1 MRGPLWR
8 PAPSGRRAAGR
19 RGTRRSRHPCAHGA
33 CVGVARLDRPRGSVG
48 GFRGVFG
55 GQSPRLPIP
64 PRVLRSARA
73 PGDRFRASASTRR
86 MVRLHLIA
94 TLLAPAALLAC
105 PSAEA
110 KVTARV
116 AGQILTVQGGKGAD
130 RVKVVCGADA
140 NVKANGRDPRTG
152 PVLCSQVVEV
162 DAVMRDGDDRVD
174 LSGVDGAFGETD
186 LADFGSASAFNL
198 VLGGPGDD
206 RILGGALRDHLVGG
220 RGEDLLRGRAGN
232 DLLLGGQ
239 GDDRILGGPGDD
251 LISANQ
257 GDDSLFGGAGADLLG
272 GGSGDDRLLG
282 GPGPDRRYG
291 GPGRDVLFGG
301 SGNDLLVGGPGK
313 DRLDGGPGDNVLVQG
328 LPKAK

>member
-1 MRGPLWR
+1 
-8 PAPSGRRAAGR
+8 
-19 RGTRRSRHPCAHGA
+19 
-33 CVGVARLDRPRGSVG
+33 
-48 GFRGVFG
+48 
-55 GQSPRLPIP
+55 
-64 PRVLRSARA
+64 
-73 PGDRFRASASTRR
+73 

-140 NVKANGRDPRTG
+140 NVKVNGRDPRTG
-152 PVLCSQVVEV
+152 RVLCSQVVEV

-186 LADFGSASAFNL
+186 LAGFGRGTGVAAKLGPGDDTYIGSASAFNL

-282 GPGPDRRYG
+282 GPGPDRLYG
-291 GPGRDVLFGG
+291 GPGRDILFGG